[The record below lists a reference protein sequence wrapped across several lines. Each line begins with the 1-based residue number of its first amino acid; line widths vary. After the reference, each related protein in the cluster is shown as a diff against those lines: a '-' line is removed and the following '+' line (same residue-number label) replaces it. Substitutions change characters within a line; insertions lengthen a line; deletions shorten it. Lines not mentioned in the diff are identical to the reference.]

1 MGSTLLRTQSS
12 GRQWSAAVLI
22 REALLDHK
30 LVGICDSECE
40 VCVCVCS
47 HVQIEP
53 LVCEQGIVKGV
64 LTILT

>member
-1 MGSTLLRTQSS
+1 MGALNGLSSTQNPELRSS
-12 GRQWSAAVLI
+12 VVAAVLI

-47 HVQIEP
+47 HVQI
-53 LVCEQGIVKGV
+53 
-64 LTILT
+64 

>member
-1 MGSTLLRTQSS
+1 MGSTLLRTQNS

-22 REALLDHK
+22 REALLNHK

-47 HVQIEP
+47 HVQI
-53 LVCEQGIVKGV
+53 
-64 LTILT
+64 